1 MNQEY
6 VNTAIGQKILDY
18 SIHSEGHAPS
28 ANAFHRK
35 SVYRVVKR
43 SFDLIASLCG
53 MVILSPVFAV
63 IAAVVYLSDPG
74 PVFFA
79 HERLGK
85 NGKKIRIWK
94 FRSMYTNAEEIFT
107 GFAEEQKE
115 EFYRDFKLENDPRI
129 TRIGNVL
136 RKSSLDELP
145 QLWNIFC
152 GDLSLVGPRPVVE
165 EELKKYGSD
174 AEYFLSVKPG
184 LTGYWQANGRN
195 LINYENGRKEM
206 ELYYVKHQGA
216 VLDAEILLK
225 TVAAVVRGKGA
236 Q

>member
-6 VNTAIGQKILDY
+6 ADTTVYRKTLDY
-18 SIHSEGHAPS
+18 SMSSEGHVSS
-28 ANAFHRK
+28 ADTFHRK
-35 SVYRVVKR
+35 FAYAAMKR
-43 SFDLIASLCG
+43 SFDFIASLCG

-63 IAAVVYLSDPG
+63 IAAVVYFSDPG
-74 PVFFA
+74 PVFYG

-94 FRSMYTNAEEIFT
+94 FRSMFTNADEIFSDFT
-107 GFAEEQKE
+107 EEQKE

-129 TRIGNVL
+129 TRIGNFL

-145 QLWNIFC
+145 QLWNILR
-152 GDLSLVGPRPVVE
+152 GDLSLVGPRPVVK

-195 LINYENGRKEM
+195 LVNYENGRKEM
-206 ELYYVKHQGA
+206 ELYYVKHQSA
-216 VLDAEILLK
+216 VLDVEILLK